1 MEQQG
6 RILAPLSPL
15 IAPLGPQGCSSPS
28 LNPPWRSLER
38 GHLTK
43 QLLEIPPPASF
54 VDERPPE
61 LGEGGTAERHRE
73 KLGVSANHSPPPP
86 PSLNTREAIRW
97 AGGRKGRGV
106 IYPNSTKQPPS
117 ITPSPCHPPPPP
129 NTCSLSHRAP
139 PSTSLM
145 AVGSRSSSAQLLLRA
160 HPALQGGVGLLGSM
174 PTRGGRRENA
184 RGCFPAPPGSQV
196 DPELLWECTPSL
208 PPSVLPPSRFSPAPH
223 QSSAPQRLKL
233 GAWET
238 PAPHQTSNICQRFW
252 GGEGGGGIC
261 PGPSYSLHSQ
271 MGPSVCQCHHLP
283 K

>member
-1 MEQQG
+1 MGRGEEREGGHLSQQHKA
-6 RILAPLSPL
+6 APQHHPFTL
-15 IAPLGPQGCSSPS
+15 SSPP
-28 LNPPWRSLER
+28 L
-38 GHLTK
+38 
-43 QLLEIPPPASF
+43 
-54 VDERPPE
+54 
-61 LGEGGTAERHRE
+61 
-73 KLGVSANHSPPPP
+73 
-86 PSLNTREAIRW
+86 
-97 AGGRKGRGV
+97 
-106 IYPNSTKQPPS
+106 
-117 ITPSPCHPPPPP
+117 

-252 GGEGGGGIC
+252 GGRGGGRDMSWAILLLTLPDGAIRVSVS
-261 PGPSYSLHSQ
+261 PS
-271 MGPSVCQCHHLP
+271 P
-283 K
+283 

>member
-1 MEQQG
+1 MGRGEEREGGHLSQQHKA
-6 RILAPLSPL
+6 APQHHPFTL
-15 IAPLGPQGCSSPS
+15 SSPP
-28 LNPPWRSLER
+28 L
-38 GHLTK
+38 
-43 QLLEIPPPASF
+43 
-54 VDERPPE
+54 
-61 LGEGGTAERHRE
+61 
-73 KLGVSANHSPPPP
+73 
-86 PSLNTREAIRW
+86 
-97 AGGRKGRGV
+97 
-106 IYPNSTKQPPS
+106 
-117 ITPSPCHPPPPP
+117 

-252 GGEGGGGIC
+252 GGEGGEGYVLGHPTPYTPRWGRLCVSVTISLSNGETEAQSHPGLPAQTAKRGNLGGYGVGGNGDLLLLLSTRDTTMKDNGQGSPSCIPAAPSW
-261 PGPSYSLHSQ
+261 PGRIKHTTAEL
-271 MGPSVCQCHHLP
+271 GTVGRGARGTG
-283 K
+283 